1 MYFVV
6 IYAFLGVNFILQK
19 LCQCKKNDNYQVCHR
34 SAQTAYCA
42 LVAGVVETK
51 ICIRGFWTILQKEK
65 RRSGKAKKE
74 KHNLSNQRPMLLNK
88 EVTSKTKLE

>member
-1 MYFVV
+1 MFSHKK
-6 IYAFLGVNFILQK
+6 AFFTAKAKIQG
-19 LCQCKKNDNYQVCHR
+19 HR
-34 SAQTAYCA
+34 TAQTAYCA
-42 LVAGVVETK
+42 LVAGVVAKK

-88 EVTSKTKLE
+88 EVTSKTKIE